1 VDGGT
6 RIEGSTDQGL
16 AYGGKIVPVTNRPSA
31 SRPRLKRRGKRSPTI
46 EKSRTVIPPRK
57 KRIPI
62 VRSDRGISF
71 GQIYISG
78 LNTNFPLEQAY
89 RHSTSSPP
97 DLPATGRLPWT
108 PLRPLVCQ
116 RLSAPP
122 NRQLLDVR
130 NVNIRGTTLSE
141 QTLIIQSPT
150 YIQLAREEGW
160 SGVRRDAMAPST
172 HVVLPHKA
180 VAI

>member
-1 VDGGT
+1 MDGGT

-16 AYGGKIVPVTNRPSA
+16 AYGGSLTVPRQVAPVSNAEEKGPL
-31 SRPRLKRRGKRSPTI
+31 PLKNPAQLSHHGRNVYRSSEVI
-46 EKSRTVIPPRK
+46 EEFHLAKFIFRALEYK
-57 KRIPI
+57 
-62 VRSDRGISF
+62 
-71 GQIYISG
+71 
-78 LNTNFPLEQAY
+78 FPLEQAY

-141 QTLIIQSPT
+141 QTLIIQSQT

-160 SGVRRDAMAPST
+160 SGVRRDAVAPST